1 MRILWLVISLA
12 FVGFLWANESYVFNN
27 SKGRLT
33 EKSIW
38 FIEGVSKEL
47 YLKTGVRFAIDM
59 TDFEK
64 NPIALANKKERQSYQ
79 EGFLKQLKP
88 PFVVFFFYHDAQK
101 IELVA
106 DPKDLL
112 DTDKIFFEK
121 IAPLLPTNAKEY
133 TPQRISAML
142 INGYSVA
149 VDALA
154 EKYRVNIAQNFN
166 APKGVTFVKVI
177 IYILLLT
184 LLGAFLGLYFF
195 KKS

>member
-1 MRILWLVISLA
+1 M
-12 FVGFLWANESYVFNN
+12 GANESYVFNN
-27 SKGRLT
+27 AKGRLV
-33 EKSIW
+33 EKSVA
-38 FIEGVSKEL
+38 FVESVSKEL

-64 NPIALANKKERQSYQ
+64 NPIALALKKERQKYQ

-101 IELVA
+101 IEIVA
-106 DPKDLL
+106 NPKDLL

-154 EKYRVNIAQNFN
+154 EKYHVNIAQNFN
-166 APKGVTFVKVI
+166 APKGVTFVKVV

>member
-1 MRILWLVISLA
+1 MRILWLVIV
-12 FVGFLWANESYVFNN
+12 FVCCLGANESYVFNN
-27 SKGRLT
+27 AKGRLV
-33 EKSIW
+33 EKSVV
-38 FIEGVSKEL
+38 FVEGVSKEL

-64 NPIALANKKERQSYQ
+64 NPIALAAKNERQKYQ

-106 DPKDLL
+106 NPKDLL

-121 IAPLLPTNAKEY
+121 IAPLLPTNPKEY

-154 EKYRVNIAQNFN
+154 QKYRVNITQNFN
-166 APKGVTFVKVI
+166 APKGATFVKVV

>member
-1 MRILWLVISLA
+1 MGA
-12 FVGFLWANESYVFNN
+12 DESYVFNN
-27 SKGRLT
+27 AKGRLV
-33 EKSIW
+33 EKSVV
-38 FIEGVSKEL
+38 FVEGVSKEL

-64 NPIALANKKERQSYQ
+64 NPIALATKKERQSYQ

-106 DPKDLL
+106 NPKDLL

-166 APKGVTFVKVI
+166 APKGATFVKVI

-184 LLGAFLGLYFF
+184 LLGAFLGLHFF

>member
-1 MRILWLVISLA
+1 MRILWLVIA
-12 FVGFLWANESYVFNN
+12 FVCCLGANESHVFNN
-27 SKGRLT
+27 AKGRLV
-33 EKSIW
+33 EKSVV
-38 FIEGVSKEL
+38 FVEGVSKEL
-47 YLKTGVRFAIDM
+47 YLKTGVRFVIDM

-64 NPIALANKKERQSYQ
+64 NPIALADKNERQKYQ

-106 DPKDLL
+106 NPKDLL

-121 IAPLLPTNAKEY
+121 IAPLLPTNPKEY

-154 EKYRVNIAQNFN
+154 EKYHVNIVQNFN
-166 APKGVTFVKVI
+166 APKGVTFVKVV

>member
-1 MRILWLVISLA
+1 M
-12 FVGFLWANESYVFNN
+12 WANESYVFNN

-33 EKSIW
+33 EKSVW

-64 NPIALANKKERQSYQ
+64 NPIALADKNERQKYQ
-79 EGFLKQLKP
+79 EGFLKQLNP

-106 DPKDLL
+106 NPKDLL

-154 EKYRVNIAQNFN
+154 EKYHANITQNFN
-166 APKGVTFVKVI
+166 APKGVTFVKVV

>member
-1 MRILWLVISLA
+1 MRILWLAIA
-12 FVGFLWANESYVFNN
+12 FVCCLGADDYVFNN
-27 SKGRLT
+27 SKGRLV
-33 EKSIW
+33 EKSVA
-38 FIEGVSKEL
+38 FVEGVSKEL
-47 YLKTGVRFAIDM
+47 YLKTGVRFVIDM

-64 NPIALANKKERQSYQ
+64 NPIALAAKNERQNYQ

-106 DPKDLL
+106 NPKDLL

-121 IAPLLPTNAKEY
+121 IAPLLPTNPKEY

-154 EKYRVNIAQNFN
+154 QKYRVNITQNFN
-166 APKGVTFVKVI
+166 APKGATFVKVV

>member
-1 MRILWLVISLA
+1 MVEKSVA
-12 FVGFLWANESYVFNN
+12 FV
-27 SKGRLT
+27 
-33 EKSIW
+33 KS
-38 FIEGVSKEL
+38 VSKEL
-47 YLKTGVRFAIDM
+47 YLKTGVRFVIDM

-64 NPIALANKKERQSYQ
+64 NPIALAAKNERQNYQ

-106 DPKDLL
+106 NPKDLL

-121 IAPLLPTNAKEY
+121 IAPLLPTNPKEY
-133 TPQRISAML
+133 TPKRISAML

-154 EKYRVNIAQNFN
+154 QKYRVNITQNFN
-166 APKGVTFVKVI
+166 APKGVTFVKVV

>member
-1 MRILWLVISLA
+1 MKSLWLVIALIH
-12 FVGFLWANESYVFNN
+12 FLWANESYVFNN

-33 EKSIW
+33 ERSVA
-38 FIEGVSKEL
+38 FVESVSKEL
-47 YLKTGVRFAIDM
+47 YLKTGVRFVIDM

-64 NPIALANKKERQSYQ
+64 NPIVLAAKKERQSYQ

-88 PFVVFFFYHDAQK
+88 PFVAFFFYHDAQK

-106 DPKDLL
+106 NPKDLL

-154 EKYRVNIAQNFN
+154 EKYRVNITQNFN
-166 APKGVTFVKVI
+166 APKGATFSKVV

-184 LLGAFLGLYFF
+184 LLGAFLGVYFF

>member
-1 MRILWLVISLA
+1 M
-12 FVGFLWANESYVFNN
+12 
-27 SKGRLT
+27 
-33 EKSIW
+33 
-38 FIEGVSKEL
+38 
-47 YLKTGVRFAIDM
+47 
-59 TDFEK
+59 
-64 NPIALANKKERQSYQ
+64 
-79 EGFLKQLKP
+79 
-88 PFVVFFFYHDAQK
+88 VFFFYHDAQK

-106 DPKDLL
+106 NPKDLL

-154 EKYRVNIAQNFN
+154 EKYRVNIVQNFN
-166 APKGVTFVKVI
+166 APKGATFVKVV

-184 LLGAFLGLYFF
+184 LLGAFLGLYFL
-195 KKS
+195 KNLKRENQ

>member
-1 MRILWLVISLA
+1 M
-12 FVGFLWANESYVFNN
+12 WANESYVFNN

-33 EKSIW
+33 EKSVA

-64 NPIALANKKERQSYQ
+64 NPIALADKNERQKYQ

-106 DPKDLL
+106 NPRDLL

-154 EKYRVNIAQNFN
+154 EKYHVNIAQNFN

>member
-1 MRILWLVISLA
+1 MRILWLVIA
-12 FVGFLWANESYVFNN
+12 FVCCLGADESYVFNN
-27 SKGRLT
+27 AKGRLV
-33 EKSIW
+33 EKSVA
-38 FIEGVSKEL
+38 FVESVSKEL
-47 YLKTGVRFAIDM
+47 YLKTGVRFVIDM

-64 NPIALANKKERQSYQ
+64 NPIALADKNERQKYQ
-79 EGFLKQLKP
+79 EGFLKQLNP

-106 DPKDLL
+106 NPRDLL

-154 EKYRVNIAQNFN
+154 EKYHVNITQNFN
-166 APKGVTFVKVI
+166 APKGVTFVKVV